1 MVASPVHFFTATRRK
16 NSSDAMEKLLRRVAV
31 FTPSRRRTRP
41 LSTKHFFNKK
51 MCGLIK
57 VTHNIW
63 FFNKNVVPLQAFFIF
78 THNMYKPQFNQRK
91 ALRFR
96 HFTRKGWALFAC
108 LGRVVTIGVLSVAT
122 LESASAASDD
132 SSTKTKTELTDD
144 GETTDKEATLDDVE
158 VTGSRAPLA
167 LGQAARMV
175 TVLSREEIQAAP
187 VQSINDFLKLAVGVD
202 VRQRGPIG
210 AQTDVGIRGGTSE
223 QITILLN
230 GINICDPQT
239 GHNAFDLP
247 CDLSD
252 IERIE
257 VLEGPAGRVYGTSS
271 LVGAINIVTKQA
283 AQTGGDVRLEGG
295 SFGYMSA
302 GGRISL
308 ATSTSHSLSASYTRS
323 DGYQRAKSGA
333 LNSDYDGG
341 KIFYQGGFNDEKMRL
356 GWHAGL
362 STKGFG
368 SNTFYSAKFDEQ
380 FEKTAKLYT
389 AIKGETKGWFHLSP
403 SIYWNRSY
411 DRFELIRGS
420 EEKVKFNYHRTD
432 VFGVNL
438 NSWFDWAAGRT
449 AFGAEF
455 RNEDIISGNLGEPLN
470 EPKHI
475 SGTDR
480 DYLYGL
486 NRSNLSFHIEHNIL
500 LQRFTL
506 SAGFIAVKNT
516 WNEMPF
522 TVYPG
527 IDASYRIGDNW
538 KVYASY
544 NSSLRMP
551 SFTELYYSVGG
562 HKADKYLKPE
572 ELRAVE
578 GGIKYLTPAIT
589 AQASVYYHH
598 CSNMIDWIM
607 DTRDAEAVWQ
617 SVNHTKVN
625 SVGVETSFSFDLE
638 RLFRIERSTFN
649 IAYNYIHQD
658 KDEADYIQSQ
668 YSLEYLRHK
677 LTAALQL
684 HLLSQLDLTL
694 KYRWQDRTGSYTN
707 TEGVVCDYQPY
718 GVMDA
723 RLSWNADT
731 YSIYLDTNNLFDK
744 HYVDYGNV
752 SQPGIWIV
760 VGGKLH
766 FNL

>member
-1 MVASPVHFFTATRRK
+1 
-16 NSSDAMEKLLRRVAV
+16 
-31 FTPSRRRTRP
+31 
-41 LSTKHFFNKK
+41 
-51 MCGLIK
+51 
-57 VTHNIW
+57 
-63 FFNKNVVPLQAFFIF
+63 
-78 THNMYKPQFNQRK
+78 MYKPQFNQRK

-96 HFTRKGWALFAC
+96 QFTRKRWALFAC
-108 LGRVVTIGVLSVAT
+108 VGRVVTIGVLSVAT
-122 LESASAASDD
+122 LRAAAATTADDVTVTGDFVAGSD
-132 SSTKTKTELTDD
+132 ST
-144 GETTDKEATLDDVE
+144 TTDKEAMLDDVE
-158 VTGSRAPLA
+158 ITGSRAPLA

-175 TVLSREEIQAAP
+175 TVLTRDEIQAAP
-187 VQSINDFLKLAVGVD
+187 VQSINDLLKYAVGVD

-271 LVGAINIVTKQA
+271 MMGAINIVTKSGDRNA
-283 AQTGGDVRLEGG
+283 ADVRLEGG
-295 SFGYMSA
+295 SFGYLST
-302 GGRISL
+302 GGRISM
-308 ATSTSHSLSASYTRS
+308 AANSLSAGYTRS
-323 DGYQRAKSGA
+323 DGYQRSKAGS
-333 LNSDYDGG
+333 LNSDYSGG
-341 KIFYQGGFNDEKMRL
+341 KVFYQGGYDDAAMRL
-356 GWHAGL
+356 NWHVGL

-380 FEKTAKLYT
+380 FERTTKIYT
-389 AIKGETKGWFHLSP
+389 AIKGETRGRFHFSP
-403 SIYWNRSY
+403 AIYWNRSY

-420 EEKVKFNYHRTD
+420 EDKVPFNYHRTD
-432 VFGVNL
+432 VFGLNL
-438 NSWFDWAAGRT
+438 NSWFDWLLGRT

-455 RNEDIISGNLGEPLN
+455 RNEDIISGNLGEPLS

-475 SGTDR
+475 SGTSR
-480 DYLYGL
+480 DYQYGL
-486 NRSNLSFHIEHNIL
+486 NRSNLSFHLEHNIL
-500 LQRFTL
+500 LKRFTL

-516 WNEMPF
+516 WNQMPF

-527 IDASYRIGDNW
+527 VDASYRIGDHL
-538 KVYASY
+538 KLYASY

-578 GGIKYLTPAIT
+578 GGIKYLSPAVT
-589 AQASVYYHH
+589 AQASVYHHH

-607 DTRDAEAVWQ
+607 DTRDTEAVWQ

-625 SVGVETSFSFDLE
+625 SVGVETSFSLDLE
-638 RLFRIERSTFN
+638 RLFRIERSTFSM
-649 IAYNYIHQD
+649 AYNYIHQD

-684 HLLSQLDLTL
+684 HLVSQLDLTL
-694 KYRWQDRTGSYTN
+694 KYRWQDRTGSYTD
-707 TEGVVCDYQPY
+707 TEGQVCDYQPY
-718 GVMDA
+718 GVTDA

-731 YSIYLDTNNLFDK
+731 YSIYMEANNVFSK
-744 HYVDYGNV
+744 RYVDYGNV
-752 SQPGIWIV
+752 RQPGTWFV

-766 FNL
+766 FDL

>member
-1 MVASPVHFFTATRRK
+1 
-16 NSSDAMEKLLRRVAV
+16 
-31 FTPSRRRTRP
+31 
-41 LSTKHFFNKK
+41 
-51 MCGLIK
+51 
-57 VTHNIW
+57 
-63 FFNKNVVPLQAFFIF
+63 
-78 THNMYKPQFNQRK
+78 MYKPLFNQRK

-96 HFTRKGWALFAC
+96 QFTRKRWALFAC
-108 LGRVVTIGVLSVAT
+108 VGRVVTIGVLSVAT
-122 LESASAASDD
+122 LRSAAVTATDTLSVAGGSAASN
-132 SSTKTKTELTDD
+132 TDD
-144 GETTDKEATLDDVE
+144 GQTTDKEATLDDVE

-175 TVLSREEIQAAP
+175 TVLSRDEIQAAP
-187 VQSINDFLKLAVGVD
+187 VQSINDLLKIAVGVD

-247 CDLSD
+247 CDISD

-271 LVGAINIVTKQA
+271 LMGAINIVTKDGRSKMA
-283 AQTGGDVRLEGG
+283 EVRVEGG
-295 SFGYMSA
+295 SFGYLSTA
-302 GGRISL
+302 GRIAL
-308 ATSTSHSLSASYTRS
+308 TSRLLPLTSQLSTSYTRS

-333 LNSDYDGG
+333 LNSDYSGG
-341 KIFYQGGFNDEKMRL
+341 KVYYQGGYNTKDIRI

-362 STKGFG
+362 SIKGFG

-380 FEKTAKLYT
+380 YEKTTKIYT
-389 AIKGETKGWFHLSP
+389 AIKGETKGWFHFSP

-411 DRFELIRGS
+411 DRFELIRGT
-420 EEKVKFNYHRTD
+420 EDKVPFNYHRTD

-438 NSWFDWAAGRT
+438 NSYFDWLLGRT
-449 AFGAEF
+449 ALGAEF

-470 EPKHI
+470 KPIHI

-486 NRSNLSFHIEHNIL
+486 NRSNLSFHLEHNIL
-500 LQRFTL
+500 LKRFTL

-516 WNEMPF
+516 WNQMPF
-522 TVYPG
+522 TLYPG
-527 IDASYRIGDNW
+527 VDASYRIGDNW

-578 GGIKYLTPAIT
+578 GGIKYAGQWLTMKTSIF
-589 AQASVYYHH
+589 HH
-598 CSNMIDWIM
+598 HSRDMIDWVR
-607 DTRDAEAVWQ
+607 DTRDADAVWQ
-617 SVNHTKVN
+617 SVNLTKVN
-625 SVGVETSFSFDLE
+625 TFGQEVTLASQFSPFTLQ
-638 RLFRIERSTFN
+638 LS
-649 IAYNYIHQD
+649 YCHLHQS
-658 KDEADYIQSQ
+658 KDVPDYLQSQ

-677 LTAALQL
+677 VTAQLQMPIVALLNLTVN
-684 HLLSQLDLTL
+684 
-694 KYRWQDRTGSYTN
+694 YRWQDRMGSYTDTN
-707 TEGVVCDYQPY
+707 GQIQSYHPYSVV
-718 GVMDA
+718 DA
-723 RLSWNADT
+723 RLAWDANT
-731 YSIYLDTNNLFDK
+731 YSIYIAGNNLTC
-744 HYVDYGNV
+744 HRYVDYGNV
-752 SQPGIWIV
+752 PQPGTWLMA
-760 VGGKLH
+760 GFKY
-766 FNL
+766 NLNI